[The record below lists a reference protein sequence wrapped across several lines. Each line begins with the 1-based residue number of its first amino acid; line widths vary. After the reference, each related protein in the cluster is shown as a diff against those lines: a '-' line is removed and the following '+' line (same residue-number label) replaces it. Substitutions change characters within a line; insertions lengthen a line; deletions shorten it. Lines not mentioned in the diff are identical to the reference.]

1 MSIDEKTVESHVV
14 SHYLTS
20 GDYNGLPLSRLA
32 SDLGA
37 DRRRLL
43 EVVVPLVRAG
53 RVSLPSPYQT
63 NPHVKLFDVPVEE
76 QLLRVDERELW
87 LLCLYPTPSSVSK
100 AIDPSKYD
108 DRPFTKLMVL
118 AYPKGLWVPF
128 RLNVLDL
135 YQRDPRYEFRFNG
148 FSGSIEMLDEYR
160 DQLEESDKITV
171 RFGLGYDDQ
180 GDRLVV
186 VYLYRLDRLPG
197 EQQRIWK
204 DHLFNREFQV
214 SKDYVTATIEV
225 DPKIRTGG

>member
-53 RVSLPSPYQT
+53 RVSLAWPYQT

-76 QLLRVDERELW
+76 QLLRLDERELW
-87 LLCLYPTPSSVSK
+87 LLCLYPTLSSVSK

-108 DRPFTKLMVL
+108 DRPLL
-118 AYPKGLWVPF
+118 SLWYWHTP
-128 RLNVLDL
+128 
-135 YQRDPRYEFRFNG
+135 RDFGSR
-148 FSGSIEMLDEYR
+148 SG
-160 DQLEESDKITV
+160 
-171 RFGLGYDDQ
+171 
-180 GDRLVV
+180 
-186 VYLYRLDRLPG
+186 
-197 EQQRIWK
+197 
-204 DHLFNREFQV
+204 
-214 SKDYVTATIEV
+214 
-225 DPKIRTGG
+225 